1 MVIRK
6 KVSFDYFCC
15 VLDVYLICLFVICVI
30 LLFFIVWGDSI
41 ISELL
46 LNDVINECYL
56 FLMECY

>member
-56 FLMECY
+56 F